1 MMNMMRYSM
10 AGWISLIVLG
20 VTATGAA
27 GASLFPLTGLHI
39 LTNVAPASASG
50 EFYGPFANWLDA
62 KRDFGARGD
71 GTTDDTAAL
80 QAALDAVRPTDA
92 APVLFIPA
100 GTYRITR
107 TLEVKR
113 SGHDDSKDIMILG
126 EHPDTTVLKW
136 DGPVAGTMLKF
147 GAWWSRLGR
156 LTFDGRGTA
165 RCAIRHGDLFASIN
179 EMSDLLIQDV
189 AVGIEAG
196 TMTNAPVAETAVL
209 RCRFQRCSTVGISVG
224 DWNSLDWFIW
234 DSQFN
239 DCRLGVANLFGA
251 GNFHVYRSAFE
262 RSTEADIAIG
272 NTSYFS
278 IRHCTSWRSKKF
290 FTAGASGAPALITLQ
305 GSTILEPMETPIY
318 IGNRGPLLLFDNVI
332 RSRAMPAAAF
342 EKTDTG
348 FVSVGNTF
356 STNIAFTRTTNVT
369 DFDNVVAGPNE
380 NGGTIPDLPPTPAR
394 FAGPVIE
401 VRSNATR
408 LQIQQA
414 IDSAAVNNALRPVIH
429 LPAGLY
435 FIDQPLVIPPGSDLR
450 IVGDGGKTTLKWTGA
465 STGSIIRISGP
476 THAIVRDLRLH
487 GSGLARCVSIEGCDQ
502 ENGRIHLEQVDVR
515 HHSVAGV
522 RVRGLSRASVQAQA
536 FYHSTS
542 PIGVQVAGVSGDA
555 TNAASSTV
563 AIFGGASSDNE
574 LCYEVTDGGRLLVQ
588 DTWYETRGPQYP
600 LFMRCTNSGTFT
612 LHGAAIAPQYSL
624 LEPPAVLADGFRGRL
639 SFLATTLNF
648 ANTRFAVRNV
658 GADTK
663 VLLAGTLSQIA
674 PELAAT
680 NTVAQL
686 ACAVSNESGGAAP
699 IADRGPRDAAFLRAM
714 LQQTREEKPRPLT
727 TLAPDVSDIRL
738 HRVFA
743 ESGEIGIDIAP

>member
-1 MMNMMRYSM
+1 MNMMRNWM
-10 AGWISLIVLG
+10 AGWISLIALFFTNQPG
-20 VTATGAA
+20 A
-27 GASLFPLTGLHI
+27 GASLLPLTGLRIHS
-39 LTNVAPASASG
+39 NVSPASVSG
-50 EFYGPFANWLDA
+50 EFYGPFANWLDV
-62 KRDFGARGD
+62 KRDFGAQGD

-80 QAALDAVRPTDA
+80 QAAFDAVRPTSA
-92 APVLFIPA
+92 TPVLFIPA

-107 TLEVKR
+107 NLEVKR
-113 SGHDDSKDIMILG
+113 SGHNDSKDIMILG
-126 EHPDTTVLKW
+126 EHPDTTLLKW
-136 DGPVAGTMLKF
+136 EGPTGGTMLRF
-147 GAWWSRLGR
+147 GAWWSRIGR
-156 LTFDGRGTA
+156 LSFDGGNTA
-165 RCAIRHGDLFASIN
+165 RCAIQHGDLFASIN

-196 TMTNAPVAETAVL
+196 TLTNAPVAETAVL
-209 RCRFQRCSTVGISVG
+209 RCRFRRCSTAAISVG
-224 DWNSLDWFIW
+224 EWNSLDWFIW
-234 DSQFN
+234 DSEFT
-239 DCRLGVANLFGA
+239 DCRLGVVNVFGA

-305 GSTILEPMETPIY
+305 GNTILEPMETPVY
-318 IGNRGPLLLFDNVI
+318 VGNRGPLMLFDNVI
-332 RSRAMPAAAF
+332 RSRAMPAVTFDKADA
-342 EKTDTG
+342 G

-356 STNIAFTRTTNVT
+356 STNIASTRTTNVT
-369 DFDNVVAGPNE
+369 AFDNVVAGPSE
-380 NGGTIPDLPPTPAR
+380 NGGIIPSLPATPPR
-394 FAGPVIE
+394 FASPVIE
-401 VRSNATR
+401 LSSNATR

-414 IDSAAVNNALRPVIH
+414 IDSAAANKAMRHVIH

-435 FIDQPLVIPPGSDLR
+435 FIDQPLVIPTGSDLR
-450 IVGDGGKTTLKWTGA
+450 IVGDGGKTTLKWTGS
-465 STGSIIRISGP
+465 STGSIIRITGP
-476 THAIVRDLRLH
+476 TQAIVRDLRLH
-487 GSGLARCVSIEGCDQ
+487 GSGLAQCISIEGCDQ
-502 ENGRIHLEQVDVR
+502 ENALIHLEQVDVR
-515 HHSVAGV
+515 HHSVAGL
-522 RVRGLSRASVQAQA
+522 RVRGLSRARVQAQA

-542 PIGVQVAGVSGDA
+542 PIGVQVAGVFGDT

-563 AIFGGASSDNE
+563 TIFGGASSDNE

-612 LHGAAIAPQYSL
+612 LHGAAVAPQHSVL
-624 LEPPAVLADGFRGRL
+624 DPPAVLADGFRGRL

-648 ANTRFAVRNV
+648 ANTRLAIRNA
-658 GADTK
+658 GAEAK

-680 NTVAQL
+680 NAVAQL
-686 ACAVSNESGGAAP
+686 ACALSNESGGAAP
-699 IADRGPRDAAFLRAM
+699 LPDRGPRDATFLREM
-714 LQQTREEKPRPLT
+714 LQQTRGEKPRALT
-727 TLAPDVSDIRL
+727 ALAQDVSDIRL

>member
-1 MMNMMRYSM
+1 MNMMRNSM
-10 AGWISLIVLG
+10 AGWISLIVLSIT
-20 VTATGAA
+20 TAGAA
-27 GASLFPLTGLHI
+27 AANLFPLTRLHL
-39 LTNVAPASASG
+39 LTNVSPASASE

-62 KRDFGARGD
+62 KRDFGAHGD
-71 GTTDDTAAL
+71 GTTDDTTAL
-80 QAALDAVRPTDA
+80 QAALDAIRPTDA
-92 APVLFIPA
+92 TPVLFIPA

-113 SGHDDSKDIMILG
+113 SGHSDSKDIMILG
-126 EHPDTTVLKW
+126 GHPDTTVLKW
-136 DGPVAGTMLKF
+136 DGPAGGTMLKF

-156 LTFDGRGTA
+156 LTFDGRSAA
-165 RCAIRHGDLFASIN
+165 RCAIQHGDLFASIN
-179 EMSDLLIQDV
+179 EISDLLIQDV

-196 TMTNAPVAETAVL
+196 TLTNAPVAETAVL
-209 RCRFQRCSTVGISVG
+209 RCRFQRCSTAAISVG

-234 DSQFN
+234 DSQFT
-239 DCRLGVANLFGA
+239 DCRLGVANVFGA
-251 GNFHVYRSAFE
+251 GNFHVYRSVFQ
-262 RSTEADIAIG
+262 RSTEADLAIG

-278 IRHCTSWRSKKF
+278 IRHCTSWRSRKF

-305 GSTILEPMETPIY
+305 GNAILEPLETPIY

-332 RSRAMPAAAF
+332 RSRTMPAVSFDKA
-342 EKTDTG
+342 DTG

-356 STNIAFTRTTNVT
+356 STNIASTRTTNVT
-369 DFDNVVAGPNE
+369 AFDNVVAGPNE
-380 NGGTIPDLPPTPAR
+380 NGGIIPGLPATPPR

-401 VRSNATR
+401 VSSNATR

-450 IVGDGGKTTLKWTGA
+450 IVGDGGKTTLKWTGS
-465 STGSIIRISGP
+465 STGSILRITGP
-476 THAIVRDLRLH
+476 THAILRDLRLH
-487 GSGLARCVSIEGCDQ
+487 GSGLARGVSINGCDQ
-502 ENGRIHLEQVDVR
+502 ENARIHLEQVDVR
-515 HHSVAGV
+515 HHSVAGL
-522 RVRGLSRASVQAQA
+522 RVRGLSRARVQAQA
-536 FYHSTS
+536 LYHSIS
-542 PIGVQVAGVSGDA
+542 PIGVQVAGVSGDR
-555 TNAASSTV
+555 TNAESSTV

-574 LCYEVTDGGRLLVQ
+574 LCYDVTDGGRLLVQ
-588 DTWYETRGPQYP
+588 DTWYETRGPQHP

-624 LEPPAVLADGFRGRL
+624 LEPPAVLADGFRGHL

-648 ANTRFAVRNV
+648 ANTRFAVRNI

-663 VLLAGTLSQIA
+663 VLLVGTLSQTA

-680 NTVAQL
+680 NTIAQL

-699 IADRGPRDAAFLRAM
+699 IADRGPKDAAFLREM
-714 LQQTREEKPRPLT
+714 LQLTREERPRALA

-743 ESGEIGIDIAP
+743 ESGEVGIDIEP

>member
-1 MMNMMRYSM
+1 M

-20 VTATGAA
+20 ITATGAA

-39 LTNVAPASASG
+39 LTNVAPASVSG

-71 GTTDDTAAL
+71 GATDDTASL

-92 APVLFIPA
+92 TPVLFIPA

-136 DGPVAGTMLKF
+136 DGPVGGTMLKF

-156 LTFDGRGTA
+156 LTFDGRNTA

-209 RCRFQRCSTVGISVG
+209 RCRFQGCSTAAISVG

-305 GSTILEPMETPIY
+305 GNTILEPMETPIY

-332 RSRAMPAAAF
+332 RSRAMPAVAF

-369 DFDNVVAGPNE
+369 DIDNVVAGPNE
-380 NGGTIPDLPPTPAR
+380 NGGTIPGLPPTPAR
-394 FAGPVIE
+394 FVGPVIE

-414 IDSAAVNNALRPVIH
+414 IDSAAVNNVLRPVIH

-465 STGSIIRISGP
+465 STGSILRITGP

-502 ENGRIHLEQVDVR
+502 ENARIHLEQVDVR
-515 HHSVAGV
+515 HHSVAGL

-686 ACAVSNESGGAAP
+686 ACAVSNESGGAAS
-699 IADRGPRDAAFLRAM
+699 IADRGPRDATFLRAM